1 MLDESSCFR
10 TIPTTI
16 PDTTPVIT
24 SPTTQTN
31 TIVIPT
37 KTPIISPTIP
47 PSLDY
52 TPASPDYSPT
62 SDYESDPSEDPSSD
76 HIPPLPTI
84 SLFLSS
90 ADDTTDSNTP
100 DTPPLPTHGTPFIE
114 ITSSTQRSHVI
125 PHRRVMILAPRQP
138 IPYGRPYRY
147 HLNGP
152 VHMLTARKR
161 VGPLL
166 AQQLAASSDFHSDAS
181 SDSSSLDLPSTTTG
195 PSRKRRMSPMTFVP
209 ELPLVSEALS
219 PVSADLIPS
228 PKRVRDSGYLA
239 DVEVDPRETSLRDD
253 VIVRDALR
261 DRGIDA
267 RVVVEAVDRD
277 ESETGARGPIEVRVK
292 RVTHSAMPKDI
303 PEPAQ
308 EGAVKVIEGV
318 QRDQGHRIVGVE
330 SAVTAITERIAELER
345 DNRRLKGIASVESQ
359 RVDRLQRGMSRNG
372 ANGNGGNRGNG
383 NGGNGA
389 NGNKRN
395 GENGNG
401 NKNMNHS
408 MNYGGFMPVAREC
421 TFQDFLKRKPQNF
434 SGTKGVFGLTAGLIK
449 WRKMETELWNLTVK
463 GNDLTTYTQR
473 FQELIL
479 LCMRMVPDE
488 EDKVKRFIGGF
499 PDNIQGNVIAAEPTK
514 LQDAIRIA
522 NNLMDQ
528 KLKGYARSA
537 ENKRRLE
544 NNLRE
549 NHGLSLCRV
558 VHS

>member
-76 HIPPLPTI
+76 HIPPLPAI

-261 DRGIDA
+261 DGGIDA

-359 RVDRLQRGMSRNG
+359 RVDRLQRGMSQLVTRRVAEEMEAREAAMNLEPLNENRDEQEG
-372 ANGNGGNRGNG
+372 RNGGNGGNG
-383 NGGNGA
+383 NGGNGGNRNGGNGGNINRGNEG
-389 NGNKRN
+389 NGNGGNEGN
-395 GENGNG
+395 GNRGNRENGNG
-401 NKNMNHS
+401 NRNGNHG

-421 TFQDFLKRKPQNF
+421 TFQDFLKCKPHNF
-434 SGTKGVFGLTAGLIK
+434 LGTEGV
-449 WRKMETELWNLTVK
+449 NLTVK
-463 GNDLTTYTQR
+463 GNDLTAYTQR

-479 LCMRMVPDE
+479 LCTRMVSDE
-488 EDKVKRFIGGF
+488 EYRVERFIGGL
-499 PDNIQGNVIAAEPTK
+499 PDNIQGNVIAANP
-514 LQDAIRIA
+514 
-522 NNLMDQ
+522 
-528 KLKGYARSA
+528 AR
-537 ENKRRLE
+537 L
-544 NNLRE
+544 
-549 NHGLSLCRV
+549 
-558 VHS
+558 